1 MYTPIIQHPV
11 RNEQGAALLLVLV
24 MLTALLGAA
33 GWLGMQTRTE
43 TAISSAIKDYSKSFN
58 AGDGSLQVSIY
69 YLRHI
74 ANPTNE
80 SASWNPKKTGDGEVG
95 VTNQYSNF
103 INNEVMQQV
112 VGSNDN
118 VQSIAKVIWL
128 NYSSVPPPGWGL
140 SDKGYG
146 NKFVA
151 YQYKAVGDGKLNFT
165 LTDGTTIE
173 KSTSRVSALLLRVGS

>member
-1 MYTPIIQHPV
+1 MSENIIKRPLSD
-11 RNEQGAALLLVLV
+11 EKGAALLLVLV

-33 GWLGMQTRTE
+33 GWLAMQTRTE
-43 TAISSAIKDYSKSFN
+43 TAIATAIKDYSKSFN
-58 AGDGSLQVSIY
+58 AGDGSLQVSVY

-80 SASWNPKKTGDGEVG
+80 SASWNPKKVGGGEVG
-95 VTNQYSNF
+95 VTSTYSSF
-103 INNEVMQQV
+103 INDTVMQQV

-118 VQSIAKVIWL
+118 VESMAKVIWL
-128 NYSSVPPPGWGL
+128 NYSSIPPPGWGL

-151 YQYKAVGDGKLNFT
+151 YQYKAVGDGKLKFALSN
-165 LTDGTTIE
+165 GTTTDRA
-173 KSTSRVSALLLRVGS
+173 TSRVSALLLRIGS